1 VRTLA
6 HHNLAGRA
14 ITLEQWRFV
23 REGLAWELS
32 VSCPTLDYPTNGAR
46 LAMAAES
53 IRFA

>member
-1 VRTLA
+1 M
-6 HHNLAGRA
+6 
-14 ITLEQWRFV
+14 
-23 REGLAWELS
+23 REGLGWELS